1 MRCVQLVRN
10 AHAAKHNGPVTPA
23 TRPLPTRRYHA
34 DTGFEDLTA
43 MSILDGLPKS
53 EAEWRRMIDIATPT
67 AQRLID
73 SLELSPKAQSIIKLM
88 SEGMALADICGL
100 TSEERDAMF
109 IRGCWMIQAGDIRKG
124 RDWMMVL
131 HQLEPLDARVIYAIA
146 LTYQGEGNIA
156 LAAKLYVHFIAL
168 DAANP
173 EGHLRLG
180 ECLLSAREYDGAI
193 AHFAVAERLSRSTSA
208 AAAAYAVRMHAH
220 AIERRSAHRHALEAA
235 R

>member
-1 MRCVQLVRN
+1 
-10 AHAAKHNGPVTPA
+10 
-23 TRPLPTRRYHA
+23 
-34 DTGFEDLTA
+34 

-53 EAEWRRMIDIATPT
+53 EAEWRRLMDAAAPI

-73 SLELSPKAQSIIKLM
+73 ELELSPKAQSILKLM

-100 TSEERDAMF
+100 TQEERDAMF
-109 IRGCWMIQAGDIRKG
+109 IRGCRMIQAGDVTKG
-124 RDWMMVL
+124 RDWMLML

-193 AHFAVAERLSRSTSA
+193 AHFAVGERLSRGTNA
-208 AAAAYAVRMHAH
+208 AAAAHAVRMHAH
-220 AIERRSAHRHALEAA
+220 ALERRSAHQRLRQAA